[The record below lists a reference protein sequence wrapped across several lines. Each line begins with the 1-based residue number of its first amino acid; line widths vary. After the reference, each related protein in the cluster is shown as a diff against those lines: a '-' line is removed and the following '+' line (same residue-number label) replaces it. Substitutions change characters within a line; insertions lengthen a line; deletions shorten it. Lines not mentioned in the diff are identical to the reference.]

1 MKRAPSRWGRPR
13 PHASAMAL
21 SAALALAPAAV
32 AGPPAPPGGDLV
44 VEAFPVFGSGA
55 TIAQGWSEVTVRIQ
69 NNGARPARGRVEVSM
84 QHFGRGAARSYRAT
98 APFSVGGGTS
108 IHVRVPAEVGPYG
121 DLVVEVRGEDGALV
135 RESRFPSFN
144 PPGVTLLEVSDV
156 PHLRGAIHDAV
167 VTPLAYVGGSR
178 TGAPTLAVAV
188 PRYDSATGDPI
199 LPDRAA
205 LYTNADAV
213 VIRSDV
219 LARLG
224 GADLDALAGYVLA
237 GGTLAVAVTRP
248 EDIRSPTLVALAG
261 GPIARQG
268 VWAATLA
275 ELVLPSPTAAPNPS
289 AKRVVPTAKPASD
302 VAETL
307 AGYTGGNLHGTFY
320 GASAAYGLGEVH
332 LLAFDPTQKPAV
344 DDPWVQAR
352 MIDLT
357 RRGYDRRTSQ
367 VFRPGYEPP
376 APAYTRVRQQLDPN
390 EGSRWAI
397 GAAALLLCVYAVVA
411 APVNF
416 ALATRA
422 QKPLRALR
430 WLPIISM
437 IAFAL
442 VVVVGVAAKGVNGRA
457 RHLTLVEAGAG
468 MTKGSARRFRGFYA
482 SRARELT
489 VRTTDGS
496 SVVSTAVLPEYSDHK
511 DHLIV
516 DREGARLVE
525 VAALPWQ
532 TVVVREDG
540 FASLGDG
547 IAMVKDAAGGVTI
560 VNRAGRDLRGVVVR
574 APGGEAHY
582 FARLADGARVTTA
595 SSNALKATPA
605 GTAWESMMQSAYR
618 AGSIN
623 VHRLASAELKPIL
636 ERDAPGLAEA
646 WAAIDEAAPDFVDWF
661 PDGVPAL
668 IAQIDGGEGRPGDA
682 GLRLETDRLL
692 VRVVGFGGRP

>member
-1 MKRAPSRWGRPR
+1 MRS
-13 PHASAMAL
+13 ASFAL
-21 SAALALAPAAV
+21 ALAAALALAPAAI
-32 AGPPAPPGGDLV
+32 AAPPGPSGGDLV

-69 NNGARPARGRVEVSM
+69 NNSAKAARGRVEVAM
-84 QHFGRGAARSYRAT
+84 QHFGRGGGRSYRAT
-98 APFSVGGGTS
+98 APFSVGGGAS
-108 IHVRVPAEVGPYG
+108 IHVRVPAQVGPYG
-121 DLVVEVRGEDGALV
+121 DLVVEVRDEEGALV
-135 RESRFPSFN
+135 REARFPSFN
-144 PPGVTLLEVSDV
+144 PPGITLLEVSDV

-167 VTPLAYVGGSR
+167 VTPLAYVGGGR
-178 TGAPTLAVAV
+178 GGAPTLAVAV

-205 LYTNADAV
+205 LYTSADAV
-213 VIRSDV
+213 LLRSDV

-224 GADLDALAGYVLA
+224 GAELDALAGYVLA

-248 EDIRSPTLVALAG
+248 EDIRHPTLVALAG
-261 GPIARQG
+261 GPITRQG
-268 VWAATLA
+268 VSAATLA

-289 AKRVVPTAKPASD
+289 AKQIVPTHAPTSD
-302 VAETL
+302 VTETL
-307 AGYTGGNLHGTFY
+307 VGFTGGNLRGTFY

-332 LLAFDPTQKPAV
+332 LLAFDPTKKPAV
-344 DDPWVQAR
+344 DDPWAQAR
-352 MIDLT
+352 MVDLT
-357 RRGYDRRTSQ
+357 RRAYDRRTSQ
-367 VFRPGYEPP
+367 VFRPGYESP
-376 APAYTRVRQQLDPN
+376 ATSYTRVRQQLDPN

-397 GAAALLLCVYAVVA
+397 AASAILLCAYAIAA

-416 ALATRA
+416 ALATKA

-430 WLPIISM
+430 WLPLISA

-442 VVVVGVAAKGVNGRA
+442 VVVIGVAAKGVTGRA

-468 MTKGSARRFRGFYA
+468 MTKGTARRFRGFYA

-496 SVVSTAVLPEYSDHK
+496 SVVSTAVLPEYADHK

-547 IAMVKDAAGGVTI
+547 IALVKDASGGVTV
-560 VNRAGRDLRGVVVR
+560 VNRAGRDLRGVIVR
-574 APGGEAHY
+574 APSGETHY
-582 FARLADGARVTTA
+582 FARLKDGDRATTA
-595 SSNALKATPA
+595 VANALKSSTEGA
-605 GTAWESMMQSAYR
+605 AWESLMLSAYR

-623 VHRLASAELKPIL
+623 VHRLASHELKPVL
-636 ERDAPGLAEA
+636 EHDAPGLADA

-661 PDGVPAL
+661 PDGVPSL
-668 IAQIDGGEGRPGDA
+668 IAQIDGGEGRTGDA